1 MQAKATLMACNVK
14 EKKSDY
20 GGQNGGTV
28 LSLTLDV
35 LLPTPTEAMS
45 FNDWFQRLPDGR
57 ALDLAVAQNE
67 RLNAQAEAAASTTV
81 ADAIDGKKA
90 KKGKAT
96 KQYVTDRQELRYK
109 LYSWRPDDE
118 TKNAL
123 SAEHMK
129 YIEGHARA
137 NQRAVAVAQEAA
149 IFLLLIRKE
158 VRLQIAPLQASFGAM
173 LGLKP
178 DKKLARAD
186 PESNGYGDVGGLG
199 ASDFDPEYDEIG
211 GALEEALA

>member
-1 MQAKATLMACNVK
+1 MSCCRRPRRLCRSTTGSSGCLMAGRWAWRWHRTSGWTRRRGPDLGV
-14 EKKSDY
+14 EK
-20 GGQNGGTV
+20 
-28 LSLTLDV
+28 
-35 LLPTPTEAMS
+35 
-45 FNDWFQRLPDGR
+45 
-57 ALDLAVAQNE
+57 NE

-109 LYSWRPDDE
+109 LYNWRPDDE

-158 VRLQIAPLQASFGAM
+158 VRVQIAPLQASFGAM

-178 DKKLARAD
+178 DKKLALAD
-186 PESNGYGDVGGLG
+186 PEANGNGVDGELDDP
-199 ASDFDPEYDEIG
+199 DFDPEYDEIG